1 MIQGSESESE
11 KEQHFGEKRLKEI
24 KEIKDALK
32 KARRRNWN
40 EKANR
45 KQFIEYLSREENE
58 SYVAPV
64 AIEDIPLFS
73 QSIFIHS
80 SVVDYSILGH
90 TCANILKMVPIP
102 AEFKG
107 DYVTVDV
114 KILKYIPLQN
124 FEIQE
129 LDFTLKSLS
138 GAYINFI
145 EKEFCEVYI
154 NFILG
159 TILPAKTP
167 E

>member
-1 MIQGSESESE
+1 MTE
-11 KEQHFGEKRLKEI
+11 KYEQLDK
-24 KEIKDALK
+24 
-32 KARRRNWN
+32 
-40 EKANR
+40 
-45 KQFIEYLSREENE
+45 
-58 SYVAPV
+58 V
-64 AIEDIPLFS
+64 
-73 QSIFIHS
+73 S
-80 SVVDYSILGH
+80 SNI
-90 TCANILKMVPIP
+90 ANILKMVPIP

-154 NFILG
+154 NLIF
-159 TILPAKTP
+159 KKF
-167 E
+167 